1 MLRRLFTEHPRE
13 VGESYFEH
21 MGVAFGFGRRMLL
34 GGLAC
39 FAHGFVPGWHK
50 RTGSTIIKGLN
61 ARMVVNRAH
70 VRPGANAE
78 DHAHGF
84 RDYGF
89 GI

>member
-1 MLRRLFTEHPRE
+1 MLRRLFHDHPRE
-13 VGESYFEH
+13 VGETYFEH
-21 MGVAFGFGRRMLL
+21 MAVAFGFGRRMVV

-39 FAHGFVPGWHK
+39 FVHGIVPGLHK
-50 RTGSTIIKGLN
+50 RTGSTIIRALAHRMGP
-61 ARMVVNRAH
+61 AR
-70 VRPGANAE
+70 VRVGADPD